1 MTDIS
6 DRVRIIA
13 TEILS
18 KRKYLLRFVT
28 FAWRRSDGSWQEQK
42 REVYDKGDGAAVLL
56 YNSARRSVILIRQF
70 RLPAFLN
77 GYRGDLIEA
86 AAGVLD
92 GAAPEVRIR
101 EEVSEETGYAV
112 HDVRKVY
119 EAFMSP
125 GAFTEKLH
133 FFVAEYD
140 PKARPGAGGGLRDEG
155 EDIAVLEVPFDDAY
169 AMIAG
174 GGIIDAKTIMLLQ
187 WAKLNLFGGS
197 PIAP

>member
-70 RLPAFLN
+70 RLPAFLSGN
-77 GYRGDLIEA
+77 HSELIEA
-86 AAGVLD
+86 PAGVLD
-92 GAAPEVRIR
+92 GAAPEARIR

-112 HDVRKVY
+112 HDMRRVC

-140 PKARPGAGGGLRDEG
+140 PKARPGTGGGLKDEG
-155 EDIAVLEVPFDDAY
+155 EDIEVLELPFDDAY
-169 AMIAG
+169 AMITG

-187 WAKLNLFGGS
+187 WAKLNLF
-197 PIAP
+197 P